1 MSPHTP
7 SRPSPDWSI
16 RAAPGPHRYFPS
28 AASARTNRRRL
39 RVFLGTLTIALAVSL
54 GYTFL
59 RPAEYRAASRLEITP
74 AIGLSPSGASP
85 SGSSPSGASSGPVV
99 NSATESPRPFL
110 TEVQVLTSRPV
121 LEQAARQLERAGR
134 DLSAFGPDPL
144 VAIQS
149 NLKATPI
156 ADTNVVE
163 LVVTSANAELTAPLL
178 NAIVDA
184 YRDRMAENYRGAA
197 SEVIGRAD
205 EEARKLEASVATKR
219 REVESF
225 RLRHNIVS
233 LEHGDNEVLA
243 RVRNMSTSVNT
254 ANDRV
259 ATAEGKY
266 RSLSESAA
274 AGKSVV
280 RTGDEG
286 TLASLEQRATQARDE
301 LRELERL
308 YTPEYLAK
316 EPRAV
321 ALRARIA
328 ELDRQWKVQREG
340 SREAA
345 LLEAKDDLASAQE
358 AARRLQS
365 QVASG
370 RQQVGEFTARFNEYK
385 SRQDE
390 LDALEAAYRAA
401 LQRKVKLEAGEQ
413 ARMPTISVLEVAI
426 APQQPWR
433 PLYWRDAGIG
443 VAGSLVL
450 ALLATWLV
458 EFFNR
463 SDPQP
468 PLVIAQSLG
477 GLAYPPMSPLLPGDG
492 APAGALPAGASPL
505 LPPPEAAPRELNQAE
520 VSALIRAGD
529 DADRIAMLLLLA
541 GVDPDELLELRGTDV
556 DLAQRLVRIRGES
569 ARDVALSLA
578 LQRLLATRPPQPE
591 TDSLVGGQ
599 GRAGTRDGI
608 DARILCAAHDAGIES
623 ATEVVAD
630 CLRHTY
636 IAYLVRQGIRFA
648 DLTRLVGHLSRGALS
663 QYSNLSPV
671 GSRAPREA
679 IDVVMPAVREFES
692 G

>member
-1 MSPHTP
+1 MTTP
-7 SRPSPDWSI
+7 LSREWRTHAGPGLPQDF
-16 RAAPGPHRYFPS
+16 RAA
-28 AASARTNRRRL
+28 ASVRTNRRRL
-39 RVFLGTLTIALAVSL
+39 RVFLGTLTVALAVSL

-74 AIGLSPSGASP
+74 AV
-85 SGSSPSGASSGPVV
+85 GSSPSGASSGSVV
-99 NSATESPRPFL
+99 DNAAESPRPFL

-121 LEQAARQLERAGR
+121 LEQAARRLERAGR
-134 DLSAFGPDPL
+134 DLSAFGPDPIF
-144 VAIQS
+144 VVQS
-149 NLKATPI
+149 KLKATPI
-156 ADTNVVE
+156 ANTNVVE
-163 LVVTSANAELTAPLL
+163 LVVTGSNADLTAPLL

-184 YRDRMAENYRGAA
+184 YRERMAENYRGAS

-205 EEARKLEASVATKR
+205 EEARKLEASVAAKR

-233 LEHGDNEVLA
+233 LERGENEVLA
-243 RVRNMSTSVNT
+243 RVRNMGTSVNT
-254 ANDRV
+254 ANERV

-266 RSLSESAA
+266 RSLSESTA

-280 RTGDEG
+280 RAGDAA
-286 TLASLEQRATQARDE
+286 TLANVEQRAAQAREE
-301 LRELERL
+301 LRDLERI

-321 ALRARIA
+321 VLRTRIA
-328 ELDRQWKVQREG
+328 ELDREAKVQREA

-345 LLEAKDDLASAQE
+345 LLEARDDLASARE
-358 AARRLQS
+358 TARRLQS
-365 QVASG
+365 EIASG

-401 LQRKVKLEAGEQ
+401 MQRKVKLEAGEQ
-413 ARMPTISVLEVAI
+413 ARMPTINVLEVAVT
-426 APQQPWR
+426 PQQPWR
-433 PLYWRDAGIG
+433 PLYWRDAAIG

-477 GLAYPPMSPLLPGDG
+477 GLSYQPMPPLLPGDE
-492 APAGALPAGASPL
+492 APGRALPAAATPL
-505 LPPPEAAPRELNQAE
+505 LPSPEAPPRELNQEEIA
-520 VSALIRAGD
+520 ALIRAGD

-541 GVDPDELLELRGTDV
+541 GVSPCELLELRWTDV
-556 DLAQRLVRIRGES
+556 DLAQRLVRIQGES
-569 ARDVALSLA
+569 AREVALA
-578 LQRLLATRPPQPE
+578 VPLQRLLATRPAQPE
-591 TDSLVGGQ
+591 TGSLVGGQ

-608 DARILCAAHDAGIES
+608 DAQILCAAHDAGIES
-623 ATEVVAD
+623 ATEITSD

-648 DLTRLVGHLSRGALS
+648 DLTQLVGRLSRGALS
-663 QYSNLSPV
+663 QYSNLSPA

-679 IDVVMPAVREFES
+679 IDVVMPAAREFDF